1 MEKRSQKKRS
11 CFNHFYQHFLL
22 NRLAGQ
28 NLSGQ
33 VLLVPMQRFLFYSYS
48 VKFSLSS
55 LKNLNPYFDIY
66 FYICLSYIH
75 NYMSI
80 GSRKIFKK
88 KHRGKKNVEKN
99 LWKKDQEKKDA
110 KKDAKK
116 RCVLTTFVKK
126 ILFHRLA
133 EQNLSE
139 HIIIGHH
146 LPTDFRAVFCSI
158 QCAKGSP
165 PFFEVHKL

>member
-1 MEKRSQKKRS
+1 
-11 CFNHFYQHFLL
+11 
-22 NRLAGQ
+22 
-28 NLSGQ
+28 
-33 VLLVPMQRFLFYSYS
+33 
-48 VKFSLSS
+48 
-55 LKNLNPYFDIY
+55 
-66 FYICLSYIH
+66 
-75 NYMSI
+75 MSI

-88 KHRGKKNVEKN
+88 KHRGKKKRWKQSLEKRSG
-99 LWKKDQEKKDA
+99 KKDA

-165 PFFEVHKL
+165 PFFEVHKLWKMCTEKTLEKLLWKKRLKKRLEKNSQKKSEKNSEKKVENLAGKRWTIPPPKQNRARLFACGENNVFSRVHRTI